1 TRSNPARLFEQ
12 SRIVTPPWAKLPR
25 HGTVVGHRPSQL
37 ARKRRPDRS
46 KVGTLATQRLKR
58 RRYMGPSHAA
68 SAMRGNSRQTDLKH
82 THIAFELR
90 GFATL
95 RDVCLS
101 PASHGSNV
109 LGKRDVPS
117 LQRVAPRTATIIP
130 SASISSASICGVRA
144 AFGR

>member
-1 TRSNPARLFEQ
+1 EVAVTVRKVAATAISTRSNPARLFEQ

-46 KVGTLATQRLKR
+46 KVGTLATQRFKR

-68 SAMRGNSRQTDLKH
+68 SAMRGNSRQTDLKR
-82 THIAFELR
+82 THICIRVARAFGLLF
-90 GFATL
+90 FATL

-109 LGKRDVPS
+109 LE
-117 LQRVAPRTATIIP
+117 
-130 SASISSASICGVRA
+130 
-144 AFGR
+144 